1 MKLSKKAILLWIAI
15 LSVVVVSAVVIYRQQ
30 QQKTH
35 EAQIEKQISFI
46 KDNSKKFGEQK
57 ERSDKL
63 KLLTD
68 FLKEF
73 EKYKKSNSK
82 EDKVINQYKSSLA
95 DMRKYFTDAYNKTL
109 EENILSDIDTQTDKN
124 KISQSKISLETLITT
139 VQKETGI
146 VLPSNK
152 SKEFVEKID
161 NQVQVYS
168 KRIEAIEAKEKAKAE
183 QQAKAEA
190 EAERLAAEKRVKTHY
205 ENEYFSIDVPEEWA
219 DKWTVTEDNKS
230 QSGITC
236 KLYMFSYSDGGVAVY
251 IADMRGV
258 TRGSLYGAIPSDS
271 VVKTVGKTSSGVDV
285 FKTEAGSG
293 FFTRGAKIT
302 LK

>member
-46 KDNSKKFGEQK
+46 QDNSKKFGEQK

-73 EKYKKSNSK
+73 EKYEKSDPK

-109 EENILSDIDTQTDKN
+109 EENTLSDIDTQTDKN
-124 KISQSKISLETLITT
+124 KISQSKVNLETLNTI

-168 KRIEAIEAKEKAKAE
+168 KRIEAIEAEEKAKV
-183 QQAKAEA
+183 
-190 EAERLAAEKRVKTHY
+190 ERLAAEKRVKTHY

-236 KLYMFSYSDGGVAVY
+236 KLYMFSYNDGGVAVY

>member
-1 MKLSKKAILLWIAI
+1 M
-15 LSVVVVSAVVIYRQQ
+15 
-30 QQKTH
+30 
-35 EAQIEKQISFI
+35 
-46 KDNSKKFGEQK
+46 N
-57 ERSDKL
+57 
-63 KLLTD
+63 
-68 FLKEF
+68 
-73 EKYKKSNSK
+73 
-82 EDKVINQYKSSLA
+82 
-95 DMRKYFTDAYNKTL
+95 
-109 EENILSDIDTQTDKN
+109 
-124 KISQSKISLETLITT
+124 TT

-168 KRIEAIEAKEKAKAE
+168 KRIEAIEAEEKAKV
-183 QQAKAEA
+183 
-190 EAERLAAEKRVKTHY
+190 ERLAAEKRVKTHY

-236 KLYMFSYSDGGVAVY
+236 KLYMFSYNDGGVAVY

>member
-1 MKLSKKAILLWIAI
+1 
-15 LSVVVVSAVVIYRQQ
+15 
-30 QQKTH
+30 
-35 EAQIEKQISFI
+35 
-46 KDNSKKFGEQK
+46 
-57 ERSDKL
+57 
-63 KLLTD
+63 
-68 FLKEF
+68 
-73 EKYKKSNSK
+73 
-82 EDKVINQYKSSLA
+82 
-95 DMRKYFTDAYNKTL
+95 MRKYFTDAYNKTL
-109 EENILSDIDTQTDKN
+109 EENTLSDIDTQTDKN
-124 KISQSKISLETLITT
+124 KISQSKVNLETLNTT

-168 KRIEAIEAKEKAKAE
+168 KRIEAIEAEEKAKV
-183 QQAKAEA
+183 
-190 EAERLAAEKRVKTHY
+190 ERLAAEKRVKTHY

-236 KLYMFSYSDGGVAVY
+236 KLYMFSYNDGGVAVY

>member
-15 LSVVVVSAVVIYRQQ
+15 VSVVVVSAVVIYRQQ

-46 KDNSKKFGEQK
+46 QDNSKKFGEQK

-73 EKYKKSNSK
+73 EKYEKSDPK

-109 EENILSDIDTQTDKN
+109 EENTLSDIDTQTDKN
-124 KISQSKISLETLITT
+124 KISQSKVNLETLNTT
-139 VQKETGI
+139 VQQETGI

-168 KRIEAIEAKEKAKAE
+168 KRIEAIEAEEKAKV
-183 QQAKAEA
+183 
-190 EAERLAAEKRVKTHY
+190 ERLAAEKRVKTHY

-236 KLYMFSYSDGGVAVY
+236 KLYMFSYNDGGVAVY

>member
-46 KDNSKKFGEQK
+46 QDNSKKFGEQK

-73 EKYKKSNSK
+73 EKYEKSDPK

-109 EENILSDIDTQTDKN
+109 EENTLSDIDTQTDKN
-124 KISQSKISLETLITT
+124 KISQSKVNLETLNTT

-168 KRIEAIEAKEKAKAE
+168 KRIEAIEAEEKAKV
-183 QQAKAEA
+183 
-190 EAERLAAEKRVKTHY
+190 ERLAAEKRVKTHY

-236 KLYMFSYSDGGVAVY
+236 KLYMFSYNDGGVAVY

>member
-46 KDNSKKFGEQK
+46 QDNSKKFGEQK

-73 EKYKKSNSK
+73 EKYEKSDPK

-109 EENILSDIDTQTDKN
+109 EENTLSDIDTQTDKN
-124 KISQSKISLETLITT
+124 KISQSKVNLETLNTT

-168 KRIEAIEAKEKAKAE
+168 KRIEAIEAEEKAKV
-183 QQAKAEA
+183 
-190 EAERLAAEKRVKTHY
+190 ERLAAEKRVKTYY

-236 KLYMFSYSDGGVAVY
+236 KLYMFSYNDGGVAVY

>member
-46 KDNSKKFGEQK
+46 QDNSKKFGEQK

-73 EKYKKSNSK
+73 EKYEKSDPK

-109 EENILSDIDTQTDKN
+109 EENTLSDIDTQTDKN
-124 KISQSKISLETLITT
+124 KISQSKVNLETLNTT
-139 VQKETGI
+139 VQQETGI

-168 KRIEAIEAKEKAKAE
+168 KRIEAIEAEEKAKV
-183 QQAKAEA
+183 
-190 EAERLAAEKRVKTHY
+190 ERLAAEKRVKTHY

-236 KLYMFSYSDGGVAVY
+236 KLYMFSYNDGGVAVY

>member
-1 MKLSKKAILLWIAI
+1 
-15 LSVVVVSAVVIYRQQ
+15 
-30 QQKTH
+30 
-35 EAQIEKQISFI
+35 
-46 KDNSKKFGEQK
+46 
-57 ERSDKL
+57 
-63 KLLTD
+63 
-68 FLKEF
+68 
-73 EKYKKSNSK
+73 
-82 EDKVINQYKSSLA
+82 
-95 DMRKYFTDAYNKTL
+95 MRKYFTDAYNKTL
-109 EENILSDIDTQTDKN
+109 EENTLSDIDTQTDKN
-124 KISQSKISLETLITT
+124 KISQSKVNLETLNTI

-168 KRIEAIEAKEKAKAE
+168 KRIEAEEKAKAE
-183 QQAKAEA
+183 QQAKAKV
-190 EAERLAAEKRVKTHY
+190 ERLAAEKRVKTHY

>member
-46 KDNSKKFGEQK
+46 QDNSKKFGEQK

-73 EKYKKSNSK
+73 EKYEKSDPK

-109 EENILSDIDTQTDKN
+109 EENTLSDIDTQTDKN
-124 KISQSKISLETLITT
+124 KISQSKLRNIEYNSPKRNRYSLT
-139 VQKETGI
+139 
-146 VLPSNK
+146 
-152 SKEFVEKID
+152 
-161 NQVQVYS
+161 
-168 KRIEAIEAKEKAKAE
+168 
-183 QQAKAEA
+183 
-190 EAERLAAEKRVKTHY
+190 
-205 ENEYFSIDVPEEWA
+205 
-219 DKWTVTEDNKS
+219 
-230 QSGITC
+230 
-236 KLYMFSYSDGGVAVY
+236 
-251 IADMRGV
+251 
-258 TRGSLYGAIPSDS
+258 
-271 VVKTVGKTSSGVDV
+271 
-285 FKTEAGSG
+285 
-293 FFTRGAKIT
+293 
-302 LK
+302 

>member
-46 KDNSKKFGEQK
+46 QDNSKKFGEQK

-73 EKYKKSNSK
+73 EKYEKSDPK

-109 EENILSDIDTQTDKN
+109 EENTLSDIDTQTDKN
-124 KISQSKISLETLITT
+124 KISQSKVNLETLNTT

-168 KRIEAIEAKEKAKAE
+168 KRIEAIEAEEKAKAE
-183 QQAKAEA
+183 QQAKAKV
-190 EAERLAAEKRVKTHY
+190 ERLAAEKRVKTHY

-258 TRGSLYGAIPSDS
+258 TRGSLYGAIPSH
-271 VVKTVGKTSSGVDV
+271 VKTVGKTSSGVDV